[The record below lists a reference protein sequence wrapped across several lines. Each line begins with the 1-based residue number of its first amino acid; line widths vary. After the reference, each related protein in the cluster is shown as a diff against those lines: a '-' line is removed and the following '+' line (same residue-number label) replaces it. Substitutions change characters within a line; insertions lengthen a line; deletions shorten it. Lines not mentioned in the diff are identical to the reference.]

1 MEPPRNTGLAADRR
15 RPGRPRSETADDAI
29 LNAAIALLAD
39 GGPEATTIQAV
50 ADRAGVAR
58 ATIYLRW
65 PGRDA
70 LITAA
75 IRHAIGRSPYPL
87 TGELETDIARGG
99 EQARAILSEPSFALI
114 VPSLMRELLAGD
126 QAAAG
131 VTFDALFPNRRLVA
145 DEYARL
151 AREQAFRTDIEAD
164 GVVDLVTG
172 PLLMRL
178 MATAEAPSRVF
189 TSQVIEL
196 VVGALRTQPDDR

>member
-1 MEPPRNTGLAADRR
+1 MVTTRR
-15 RPGRPRSETADDAI
+15 RPGRPRSETADEAI
-29 LNAAIALLAD
+29 LSAAIELLAE
-39 GGPEATTIQAV
+39 GGPDATTIQAV

-87 TGELETDIARGG
+87 SGDLETDIAGGG

-114 VPSLMRELLAGD
+114 APSLIRELLAGD

-131 VTFDALFPNRRLVA
+131 LTFDAIFPNRRLVA
-145 DEYARL
+145 DEYSRL
-151 AREQAFRTDIEAD
+151 AMEQAFRTDIEAD
-164 GVVDLVTG
+164 GVIDMVTG

-178 MATAEAPSRVF
+178 MATAQGPSRAF
-189 TSQVIEL
+189 TGQVVEL
-196 VVGALRTQPDDR
+196 VISALRAQPGAR

>member
-1 MEPPRNTGLAADRR
+1 MVTTRR
-15 RPGRPRSETADDAI
+15 RPGRPRSETADEAI
-29 LNAAIALLAD
+29 LSAAIELLAE
-39 GGPEATTIQAV
+39 GGPDATTIQAV

-87 TGELETDIARGG
+87 SGDLETDIARGG

-114 VPSLMRELLAGD
+114 APSLIRELLAGD

-131 VTFDALFPNRRLVA
+131 LTFDAIFPNRRLVA
-145 DEYARL
+145 DEYSRL
-151 AREQAFRTDIEAD
+151 AMEQAFRTDIEAD
-164 GVVDLVTG
+164 GVIDMVTG

-178 MATAEAPSRVF
+178 MATAQGPSRAF
-189 TSQVIEL
+189 TGQVVEL
-196 VVGALRTQPDDR
+196 VISALRAQPGAR